1 MPRFYVT
8 TAIDYV
14 NAKPHLGHA
23 YEKLAADALARYHRL
38 RGDDTRFLTGLD
50 EHSQNV
56 EKAARR
62 DGLTPQ
68 AYTDRI
74 AEDFRAAWRALDI
87 SHDDFIRTTEPRHAR
102 GVQAL
107 FERIEKNGDIYKGHY
122 EGWYCVGCEA
132 FKQEKDLV
140 DGLCPIHQV
149 KPDWIREDNYFFRLS
164 KYQQPLLDHYA
175 AHPDFLVP
183 EERRNEILNVIKGG
197 LDDISVTRT
206 GTSWGIPLPADPQ
219 HVVYVWFDALIN
231 YISGVGFGDES
242 PAGQALWQA
251 WWPADLH
258 VIGKDITRFHCIIW
272 PAMLLSGGVP
282 LPRQVLAHGWVLQKG
297 EKMSKS
303 LGNIVDPMDLVGKVG
318 PDALRYYLLKEVPLH
333 RDGDFTWELFIERYN
348 SDLANDLGNLVSRS
362 VAMAE
367 KYFGGELPAD
377 QQVAR
382 EGLDGELRTVVD
394 EALPAYAAAFDRLA
408 VDEAIAAA
416 RRIVRRANQ
425 YIEESAPWTLA
436 KDPAQRDRLAAV
448 LNALVES
455 VRLVATLMQPI
466 IPRKCGEIFTAL
478 QLPAEARALTLPELR
493 WEPEKRR
500 PAAPLARISALFP
513 RLERE
518 EG

>member
-1 MPRFYVT
+1 MRYYIT

-14 NAKPHLGHA
+14 NGKPHLGHA
-23 YEKLAADALARYHRL
+23 YEKVAADALARYHRL
-38 RGDDTRFLTGLD
+38 KGEPTRYLTGVD

-62 DGLTPQ
+62 EGLEPLP
-68 AYTDRI
+68 YTDQMAVRFQ
-74 AEDFRAAWRALDI
+74 DAWSALGI
-87 SHDDFIRTTEPRHAR
+87 SHDDFIRTTEERHRR

-107 FERIEKNGDIYKGHY
+107 FDRLQARGDIYPGHY
-122 EGWYCVGCEA
+122 EGWYCVGCEG

-140 DGLCPIHQV
+140 DGLCPTHRV

-183 EERRNEILNVIKGG
+183 EERKNEILNVIRGG

-206 GTSWGIPLPADPQ
+206 GTTWGIPLPADPG

-231 YISGVGFGDES
+231 YISAVGYGDDS
-242 PAGQALWQA
+242 PAGRALWEA

-272 PAMLLSGGVP
+272 PAMLLSGEVP
-282 LPRQVLAHGWVLQKG
+282 LPRQILAHGWVLQKG

-303 LGNIVDPMDLVGKVG
+303 LGNIVDPLDLIDRVGA
-318 PDALRYYLLKEVPLH
+318 DALRYYLLKEVPLH

-367 KYFGGELPAD
+367 KYFGGVLPEAP
-377 QQVAR
+377 QVGR
-382 EGLDGELRTVVD
+382 EGYDGELRAVV
-394 EALPAYAAAFDRLA
+394 EQALPAYREAFERLA

-416 RRIVRRANQ
+416 RSIVRRANQ
-425 YIEESAPWTLA
+425 FIEETAPWALA
-436 KDPAQRDRLAAV
+436 KEPAQRDRLAAV

-455 VRLVATLMQPI
+455 VRVVALLLQPI
-466 IPRKCGEIFTAL
+466 LPGKCSEIIAAL
-478 QLPAEARALTLPELR
+478 KLRDEDRALTLDRIR
-493 WEPEKRR
+493 WEPERRR
-500 PAAPLARISALFP
+500 PSAPLERIAALFP
-513 RLERE
+513 RIERDTA
-518 EG
+518 